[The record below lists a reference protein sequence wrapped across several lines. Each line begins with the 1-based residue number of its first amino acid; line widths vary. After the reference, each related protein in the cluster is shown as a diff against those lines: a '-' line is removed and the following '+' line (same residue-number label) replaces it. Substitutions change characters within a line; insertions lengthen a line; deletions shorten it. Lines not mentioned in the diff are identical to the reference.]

1 MSETYTYSI
10 IDDFPNQAVVTNKL
24 SFEVEDST
32 AVIIILTG
40 VTKHNDSCHI
50 DFVDVLPPGEKT
62 ALDAIVTAHDGVPLP
77 LGITIGDTIR
87 EERTSEFA
95 SDNDA
100 YTEVVTLNTPHLDH
114 GNYKCSWFILYGV
127 QSVGVNLKMRIQV
140 DGTDTELEYI
150 EEASQAMPGERIP
163 RSGFVNI
170 HLDRG
175 THAIDIDC
183 GKDVAGEETWHIYK
197 AFLELRRRD

>member
-1 MSETYTYSI
+1 MAERYTYSVLN
-10 IDDFPNQAVVTNKL
+10 DFPNQTVVADKL
-24 SFEVEDST
+24 SDEVGEST
-32 AVIIILTG
+32 AVIVITLG
-40 VTKHNDSCHI
+40 VTSHEDSCHI
-50 DFVDVLPPGEKT
+50 DFEDVLPPGEET
-62 ALDAIVTAHDGVPLP
+62 ALDAIVAAHDGVPYPPGLQV
-77 LGITIGDTIR
+77 GETIR

-183 GKDVAGEETWHIYK
+183 SKDVAGEETWHIYK